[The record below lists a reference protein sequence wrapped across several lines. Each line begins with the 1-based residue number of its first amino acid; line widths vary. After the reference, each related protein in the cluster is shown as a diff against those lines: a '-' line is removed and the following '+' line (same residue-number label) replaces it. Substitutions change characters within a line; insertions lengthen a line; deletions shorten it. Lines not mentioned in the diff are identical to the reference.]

1 MCECRLTS
9 LIRKSKE
16 DKAFQN
22 DLNCIINKLNDLY
35 NKQIKF
41 ADFSDGERFNLY
53 LDYLKKIKTQRYNIY
68 NIVLVVMPLSASILL
83 GFASLLYTKFQ
94 KLLCQNHIEDS
105 IIFVTTITG
114 IVLTVFSFVLLLILN
129 FDCHKYDD
137 TDFIKEVIN
146 KYY

>member
-53 LDYLKKIKTQRYNIY
+53 LDYLKKIKIQRYNIY

-105 IIFVTTITG
+105 IIFVTTIAG
-114 IVLTVFSFVLLLILN
+114 IVLTVFSFL
-129 FDCHKYDD
+129 Y
-137 TDFIKEVIN
+137 
-146 KYY
+146 

>member
-129 FDCHKYDD
+129 FDYHKYDD

>member
-41 ADFSDGERFNLY
+41 ADFSDGERLNLY

-129 FDCHKYDD
+129 FDYHKYDD